1 VRPDGFPEKDVLNL
15 PDGNILTQIQEYGL
29 IKTMKATVEIPDALY
44 RRVKSKSAMEQR
56 TIREVTVALYRRW
69 VESSLNSPD
78 RSKKKSLSPAW
89 FGAARSYAE
98 QVERHDM
105 ESIRHSIAKGRTV

>member
-1 VRPDGFPEKDVLNL
+1 
-15 PDGNILTQIQEYGL
+15 
-29 IKTMKATVEIPDALY
+29 MKATVEIPDALY
-44 RRVKSKSAMEQR
+44 QRVKSKSAMEQR

-78 RSKKKSLSPAW
+78 RAKKKASEPAW

-98 QVERHDM
+98 KVERHDM
-105 ESIRHSIAKGRTV
+105 ESVRSSIAKGRTA